1 MTSIFKLVLHYYT
14 NLGRADEQA
23 AAKAEAEL
31 QQQRQAATRIQATV
45 RSRSAHAQLAGQRA
59 AAVRIQTMRRGQQ
72 ARQGMLR
79 RVAAEIEALSAA
91 EAAHGPQR
99 LSVPASA
106 QAAKD
111 ERTRGDL
118 FKNTRQEAQRLCTTS

>member
-1 MTSIFKLVLHYYT
+1 MHYYT

-45 RSRSAHAQLAGQRA
+45 RSRSAFAQLAGQRA
-59 AAVRIQTMRRGQQ
+59 AAVLIQTMRRGQQ

-91 EAAHGPQR
+91 EAAHGLQR

-106 QAAKD
+106 QAAKN

-118 FKNTRQEAQRLCTTS
+118 FKNTRQEAPRLCTTS